1 MLTSNETTAVERQ
14 FLLERV
20 DEAAVVQIYADGFQ
34 NLSLREKVLVWHLSQ
49 AAKAG
54 RDIFYDQKYAPSLE
68 MRVLRLEPCPCS
80 AAHVTG
86 ADALRVKDAGYLT
99 RSPRRR
105 GGVSRAAR

>member
-1 MLTSNETTAVERQ
+1 LTSCNSRLTRGCLPSSAMSRSS
-14 FLLERV
+14 
-20 DEAAVVQIYADGFQ
+20 AALTSI
-34 NLSLREKVLVWHLSQ
+34 
-49 AAKAG
+49 AKL
-54 RDIFYDQKYAPSLE
+54 APSLE
-68 MRVLRLEPCPCS
+68 IRVLRLEPCPCS